1 MAMKSVL
8 YNNSVQTIL
17 RSMAILAAMFLGNIF
32 DQGTLILRSDRI
44 YQ

>member
-17 RSMAILAAMFLGNIF
+17 RSMAILAAMFLGNRMTRGRF
-32 DQGTLILRSDRI
+32 CDHFLS
-44 YQ
+44 